1 MNQEGTPKP
10 AKSGAFTPAVTKR
23 LHKALGTTM
32 GNSKRAWLEVI
43 ERFHE
48 MLQG

>member
-1 MNQEGTPKP
+1 
-10 AKSGAFTPAVTKR
+10 

-32 GNSKRAWLEVI
+32 GSSKRAWLEVI
-43 ERFHE
+43 ERFYE